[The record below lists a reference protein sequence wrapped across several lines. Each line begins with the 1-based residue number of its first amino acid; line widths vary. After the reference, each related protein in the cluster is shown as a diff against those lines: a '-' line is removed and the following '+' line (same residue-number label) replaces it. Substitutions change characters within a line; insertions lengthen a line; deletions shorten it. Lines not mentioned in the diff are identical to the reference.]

1 MKYEIVSQSLSPY
14 EFIPQSVVM
23 KHLRLFDYTEA
34 DVIEYYM
41 KSAIAMVESRLN
53 MIFRSASTP
62 TIVKV
67 ATGNSSL
74 KLRGLF
80 MFTEIAG
87 AYYYANDD
95 TYKELAGDRFIFT
108 KVIHPYE
115 ISVVDTPEDL
125 KQNGDYTY
133 SFQFSGGVYASQAPT
148 QVLEAILLLV
158 GHYYNQRESE
168 HIGGVTTMVKEGVDR
183 LLASAKKY

>member
-53 MIFRSASTP
+53 IIFRSASTP

-67 ATGNSSL
+67 ASGDTKL

-80 MFTEIAG
+80 MFTDIAN
-87 AYYYANDD
+87 AKYYADDD
-95 TYKELAGDRFIFT
+95 TYKDLGGQRFTFT

-115 ISVVDTPEDL
+115 ISVIDPPVDL
-125 KQNGDYTY
+125 KENGDYTY
-133 SFQFSGGVYASQAPT
+133 TFQLSGGVYASQAPT
-148 QVLEAILLLV
+148 QALEAILLLV
-158 GHYYNQRESE
+158 GHYYNQREAE